1 MGYKMNISSLR
12 KAFIF
17 MGAVA
22 ALSLVNAQ
30 SALAANESAKDMTCQ
45 EFIDLNPKA
54 MTPVAWWMLHEE
66 TVYKGGDT
74 VTLNETDLTQI
85 PKVIEYCKKN
95 PQKNLYTFK
104 NQAQD
109 FLQTKWHLPHPDSV
123 PPSPF
128 TVPSRRL
135 QRFTFL

>member
-30 SALAANESAKDMTCQ
+30 SALAANESAKDM
-45 EFIDLNPKA
+45 
-54 MTPVAWWMLHEE
+54 MLHEE

-104 NQAQD
+104 NQASND
-109 FLQTKWHLPHPDSV
+109 LPN
-123 PPSPF
+123 
-128 TVPSRRL
+128 
-135 QRFTFL
+135 

>member
-45 EFIDLNPKA
+45 EFIDLIPKA

-104 NQAQD
+104 NQASND
-109 FLQTKWHLPHPDSV
+109 LPN
-123 PPSPF
+123 
-128 TVPSRRL
+128 
-135 QRFTFL
+135 

>member
-1 MGYKMNISSLR
+1 MNNKDLSKKVLASLLTMSCVYLGGTSVLPLVE
-12 KAFIF
+12 A
-17 MGAVA
+17 A
-22 ALSLVNAQ
+22 ALVT
-30 SALAANESAKDMTCQ
+30 SADQNITLPADGDKRQ

-104 NQAQD
+104 NQASND
-109 FLQTKWHLPHPDSV
+109 V
-123 PPSPF
+123 PN
-128 TVPSRRL
+128 
-135 QRFTFL
+135 

>member
-1 MGYKMNISSLR
+1 MNISSLR

-22 ALSLVNAQ
+22 GYHRTYNCAKCFTNPS
-30 SALAANESAKDMTCQ
+30 KDMTCQ

-104 NQAQD
+104 NQASND
-109 FLQTKWHLPHPDSV
+109 LPN
-123 PPSPF
+123 
-128 TVPSRRL
+128 
-135 QRFTFL
+135 

>member
-45 EFIDLNPKA
+45 EFIDLNPYLLFIMQGTTMVSLEK
-54 MTPVAWWMLHEE
+54 
-66 TVYKGGDT
+66 
-74 VTLNETDLTQI
+74 Q
-85 PKVIEYCKKN
+85 
-95 PQKNLYTFK
+95 
-104 NQAQD
+104 
-109 FLQTKWHLPHPDSV
+109 
-123 PPSPF
+123 
-128 TVPSRRL
+128 
-135 QRFTFL
+135 

>member
-1 MGYKMNISSLR
+1 MNISSFR

-45 EFIDLNPKA
+45 EFIDLNPKV

-74 VTLNETDLTQI
+74 ATLNETDLTQI
-85 PKVIEYCKKN
+85 PKVIEYYKKN

-104 NQAQD
+104 NQ
-109 FLQTKWHLPHPDSV
+109 TSNNLPS
-123 PPSPF
+123 
-128 TVPSRRL
+128 
-135 QRFTFL
+135 

>member
-85 PKVIEYCKKN
+85 PKVIEYCKKK
-95 PQKNLYTFK
+95 PAENLYTFK
-104 NQAQD
+104 NQASND
-109 FLQTKWHLPHPDSV
+109 LPN
-123 PPSPF
+123 
-128 TVPSRRL
+128 
-135 QRFTFL
+135 

>member
-1 MGYKMNISSLR
+1 LRCNTPETNLVININIR
-12 KAFIF
+12 
-17 MGAVA
+17 VT
-22 ALSLVNAQ
+22 LVT
-30 SALAANESAKDMTCQ
+30 SQ

-104 NQAQD
+104 NQASND
-109 FLQTKWHLPHPDSV
+109 LPN
-123 PPSPF
+123 
-128 TVPSRRL
+128 
-135 QRFTFL
+135 

>member
-45 EFIDLNPKA
+45 EFIDSESKSNDPGCMVDA
-54 MTPVAWWMLHEE
+54 A
-66 TVYKGGDT
+66 
-74 VTLNETDLTQI
+74 
-85 PKVIEYCKKN
+85 
-95 PQKNLYTFK
+95 
-104 NQAQD
+104 
-109 FLQTKWHLPHPDSV
+109 
-123 PPSPF
+123 
-128 TVPSRRL
+128 
-135 QRFTFL
+135 

>member
-85 PKVIEYCKKN
+85 PKEGANKRGNSSRLTQSFHFFMFEPIFSPVN
-95 PQKNLYTFK
+95 AL
-104 NQAQD
+104 NQ
-109 FLQTKWHLPHPDSV
+109 PI
-123 PPSPF
+123 
-128 TVPSRRL
+128 
-135 QRFTFL
+135 

>member
-1 MGYKMNISSLR
+1 
-12 KAFIF
+12 
-17 MGAVA
+17 
-22 ALSLVNAQ
+22 
-30 SALAANESAKDMTCQ
+30 ESAKDMTCQ

-104 NQAQD
+104 NQASND
-109 FLQTKWHLPHPDSV
+109 LPN
-123 PPSPF
+123 
-128 TVPSRRL
+128 
-135 QRFTFL
+135 